1 VKIQILFLRRLVHMN
16 NTKTDIYYM
25 ECDGAVKIPKKY
37 DKMNLSEITAECARL
52 SKEKTSQKTVAK
64 KEKAKC
70 KTKFA
75 I

>member
-1 VKIQILFLRRLVHMN
+1 
-16 NTKTDIYYM
+16 M

-52 SKEKTSQKTVAK
+52 SKEKTSQKTVEK

>member
-1 VKIQILFLRRLVHMN
+1 MLKVCVGNMN

-25 ECDGAVKIPKKY
+25 EYDGAVKIPEKY

-52 SKEKTSQKTVAK
+52 SKKKTIQKPCQQTVVK